1 MNYKE
6 LSNAFKK
13 INKWYS
19 KKTKVLSIK
28 TRPFNT
34 TEIFSNIIN
43 KVLSE
48 YGTILYVFCSEE
60 EKYIRE
66 KRNELYEFL
75 EDYINHNDI
84 EKRLKC
90 ILINEVM
97 KINDSYDLV
106 IFDDIS
112 LFSKVSSEYIREA
125 VENVYWKS
133 NKIIVYTSEFI
144 FPIGEKIEVE
154 YMLSENPMIEPRLMN
169 TRIRL
174 EENIPLS
181 LFEYFKWFREN
192 KRKVLIVVPTEEKLN
207 KVYNHY
213 YNILRELDIRVV
225 KYNKEQD
232 FKFITDITDGYSKSL
247 FIVTNCCGQYMKYIE
262 DVNIIVLFA
271 DDLYYSYKKIVYMC
285 GAINGKSEIQSEMIM
300 VSKEVSEEMDKAK
313 SITREFNRRL
323 WEKQYLKS

>member
-34 TEIFSNIIN
+34 IDIFSNIIN
-43 KVLSE
+43 KVLCES
-48 YGTILYVFCSEE
+48 GTVLYVFCSEE
-60 EKYIRE
+60 EKYIEE
-66 KRNELYEFL
+66 KKQELYEFIEGEMYNSNL
-75 EDYINHNDI
+75 

-90 ILINEVM
+90 TFIGNIKNINY
-97 KINDSYDLV
+97 SYDLV
-106 IFDDIS
+106 VFDDIS
-112 LFSKVSSEYIREA
+112 LFSKASNEDIREA
-125 VENVYWKS
+125 IENVYWKS
-133 NKIIVYTSEFI
+133 EKIIVYSSEFI
-144 FPIGEKIEVE
+144 FPIGEKIEVP
-154 YMLSENPMIEPRLMN
+154 YIISSDPIVEPRLMN

-192 KRKVLIVVPTEEKLN
+192 KKVVLIVVPTEEKLN

-213 YNILRELDIRVV
+213 YGILKELNIRVV
-225 KYNKEQD
+225 RYSKNQD
-232 FKFITDITDGYSKSL
+232 FKFIKDVMDGYSNSL
-247 FIVTNCCGQYMKYIE
+247 FIITNCCGQYINYISNL
-262 DVNIIVLFA
+262 NIILLFA

-285 GAINGKSEIQSEMIM
+285 GAVNSYNSIPSEVIM
-300 VSKEVSEEMDKAK
+300 VSREVSEEMDKAK
-313 SITREFNRRL
+313 SITREFNKRL
-323 WEKQYLKS
+323 WEKQYSK